1 MNTNADTKLPLNALG
16 EPLKAAQ
23 QRIATDILALADYE
37 RHAIHH
43 VERAAWAHIESGAD
57 QGLTL
62 AHNRAAFDALRLV
75 PEPLADMGQAHT
87 RTSLFGKEHLSPILL
102 APVAYQR
109 LMHADGE
116 LATVRAAMAMQI
128 GMTVSTLASYTLEE
142 IAQAAHAAKA
152 ELGRS
157 APLYFQLYSQPER
170 AASLALVRRA
180 EAAGYEALVWTV
192 DASIKRSRYPLPP
205 GVDAA
210 NLRGSVQPR
219 HTSDLMSEQILFGTA
234 LAAQAP
240 TWDDLEWL
248 RAQTRLPLIV
258 KGILST
264 RAAKRA
270 VDLGADA
277 IVLSNHGGRVLDGV
291 ISPLEVLPA
300 VRAVVPTQVPLIV
313 DSGVRLGTDIV
324 KAIALG
330 ATAVMVGRPQLHALA
345 TAGMLGVAHMLHL
358 LRAELELAMAQTGC
372 ATPAQIT
379 AQLLMRDGS

>member
-1 MNTNADTKLPLNALG
+1 M
-16 EPLKAAQ
+16 
-23 QRIATDILALADYE
+23 
-37 RHAIHH
+37 
-43 VERAAWAHIESGAD
+43 
-57 QGLTL
+57 
-62 AHNRAAFDALRLV
+62 
-75 PEPLADMGQAHT
+75 
-87 RTSLFGKEHLSPILL
+87 
-102 APVAYQR
+102 
-109 LMHADGE
+109 
-116 LATVRAAMAMQI
+116 
-128 GMTVSTLASYTLEE
+128 
-142 IAQAAHAAKA
+142 
-152 ELGRS
+152 
-157 APLYFQLYSQPER
+157 
-170 AASLALVRRA
+170 
-180 EAAGYEALVWTV
+180 
-192 DASIKRSRYPLPP
+192 
-205 GVDAA
+205 
-210 NLRGSVQPR
+210 
-219 HTSDLMSEQILFGTA
+219 
-234 LAAQAP
+234 
-240 TWDDLEWL
+240 
-248 RAQTRLPLIV
+248 PLIV

-300 VRAVVPTQVPLIV
+300 VRAVVPPQVPLIV